1 MKTTTLSDQALAA
14 QTAQENREKITLI
27 SKLMVRSQSIVV
39 RAFNSN
45 QSLELDF

>member
-14 QTAQENREKITLI
+14 QTAKENREKITLI
-27 SKLMVRSQSIVV
+27 SKLMDSSQSMDV
-39 RAFNSN
+39 RTFNSN